1 MLKGKTAL
9 DFTPY
14 SLPLVLTAG
23 VSLWLAGIVWRR
35 RPGPGVYPFV
45 ILMLAVVWW
54 SVFYALELSASNAS
68 VKLLLAGL
76 QYVGITVVPPAW
88 LLFVLQYTGNERT
101 PFLKY
106 WRLLL
111 IEPILITA
119 LAATNQLHTLFYSG
133 YTLLPQG
140 TFTLL
145 KVKGGTFYWVNPVYA
160 YLLLFVATVIL
171 IRAVIRSPQIYRD
184 QAFALL
190 VAVVAPWIANFMYLS
205 GISPFPG
212 LDLTPFAFTITGL
225 ATGWGLIRFRLLDIV
240 PVARDKIVENMSD
253 AVFVLDAQNR
263 IVDINPAALNL
274 LKADPTKVIGT
285 LAQEMFAPYGSLIGT
300 LKDMTE
306 GRAEVTVP
314 GPTPHYYE
322 VLVSPLRNG
331 DGRLSGRTFVLH
343 EITTL
348 KEINLALSEARDQ
361 AQESSRLK
369 SEFLSTMSHEL
380 RTPLN
385 AIIGFLGIVQQQA
398 NLDEKNA
405 HRIHRA
411 RSNSERLLQLINNI
425 LDIGRIESQR
435 IEVINT
441 PIVIRPF
448 IHRICAQVEP
458 LAEEKKLSFRTEIS
472 PQIPE
477 TLLSDEDLLT
487 KIITNLLGNAFKFTD
502 EGSVHLKIE
511 RDQGFWTIL
520 VQDTGI
526 GVAPHMREL
535 IFERFRQVDASAA
548 RRYGGSGLGLSIV
561 ASLCQEMGGTIS
573 VDGEL
578 HKGSTFTVRLPL
590 RVPENVLLT
599 AEDHNR
605 SSERVVH
612 VGD

>member
-1 MLKGKTAL
+1 M

-14 SLPLVLTAG
+14 SLPLMLAAG

-54 SVFYALELSASNAS
+54 SVFYALELSASSAS
-68 VKLLLAGL
+68 AKLLLAGL
-76 QYVGITVVPPAW
+76 QYVGITIVPPAW

-101 PFLKY
+101 AFLKY

-111 IEPILITA
+111 IEPILITV
-119 LAATNQLHTLFYSG
+119 LAATNPLHTLFYSG

-160 YLLLFVATVIL
+160 YVLLFVATVIL
-171 IRAVIRSPQIYRD
+171 VRAMIRSPQIYRD

-190 VAVVAPWIANFMYLS
+190 IAVLAPWIANFMYLS
-205 GISPFPG
+205 GVSPFPG

-240 PVARDKIVENMSD
+240 PVARDKIVETMSD
-253 AVFVLDAQNR
+253 AVFVLDAQSR

-274 LKADPTKVIGT
+274 LKADAGKVIGT
-285 LAQEMFAPYGSLIGT
+285 LAQETFAPYASLIEP
-300 LKDMTE
+300 LKGMTE
-306 GRAEVTVP
+306 GRTEVTVP
-314 GPTPHYYE
+314 GTPKRYYE
-322 VLVSPLRNG
+322 VLVSPLRNA

-343 EITTL
+343 EITSL

-405 HRIHRA
+405 HRINRA

-435 IEVINT
+435 IEVIST

-448 IHRICAQVEP
+448 IHKICAQVEP
-458 LAEEKKLSFRTEIS
+458 LAEEKKLSFQSEIS
-472 PQIPE
+472 PQVPE
-477 TLLSDEDLLT
+477 TIMGDEDLLT

-502 EGSVHLKIE
+502 KGSVRLNIQ
-511 RDQGFWTIL
+511 RDQDFWTIT

-526 GVAPHMREL
+526 GIAPHMREL

-561 ASLCQEMGGTIS
+561 SSLCQEMGGTIS

-578 HKGSTFTVRLPL
+578 NEGSTFTVRLPL
-590 RVPENVLLT
+590 RVPENTSLT
-599 AEDHNR
+599 AEDRNR